1 MWSGSGMIQVLPLA
15 QTLASFGLVLGI
27 LVSIHELGHYL
38 AARWC
43 GIGVEAFSLGFGP
56 ALKSWVDKRGTVWK
70 ISALPLGGYVKMY
83 GMSPTAR
90 QDAAEAGEEFRALEA
105 YSEKHVGKRAIVA
118 FAGPLANFLLAIFL
132 FSALLMTIGRQV
144 PLPTVGQVVENSAAA
159 AAGLKV
165 GDDITA
171 VDGMKVTRFTELRD
185 IIAADPDRDVTLSVT
200 RGTTPLT
207 LKVHVAT
214 ATGATGTVG
223 RLGVVSG
230 KSIYEKV
237 GPLAALEGGVTQTWD
252 LLRQTL
258 IGLVNIVT
266 SGQGADEL
274 GGPIM
279 IAHMSGQVAQL
290 GLPSLLT
297 FIALL
302 SVNLGLVNLLPIPV
316 LDGGHLMFYAA
327 EAVRGRP
334 VPARAQEYG
343 YRVGIAL
350 IACVFVFASWND
362 LVREGAL
369 RWVTHLRG

>member
-1 MWSGSGMIQVLPLA
+1 MSGIFHLV
-15 QTLASFGLVLGI
+15 QTLASFALVLGI
-27 LVSIHELGHYL
+27 LVSIHELGHYA

-56 ALKSWVDKRGTVWK
+56 ALKSWTDRRGTVWK
-70 ISALPLGGYVKMY
+70 LSALPLGGYVKMH
-83 GMSPTAR
+83 GMSLTAR
-90 QDAAEAGEEFRALEA
+90 QDAADAGEEYRAEEA
-105 YSEKHVGKRAIVA
+105 YAEKHVGKRAIVA
-118 FAGPLANFLLAIFL
+118 FAGPLANFVLAIVL
-132 FSALLMTIGRQV
+132 FSALLMTVGRQV
-144 PLPTVGQVVENSAAA
+144 PLPVVGQVMPDSAAA
-159 AAGLKV
+159 HAGLLP
-165 GDDITA
+165 GDTITA
-171 VDGMKVTRFTELRD
+171 VDGVRVGKFVELRD
-185 IIAADPDRDVTLSVT
+185 IIAADAGRDVKLSVT
-200 RGTTPLT
+200 RAQAT
-207 LKVHVAT
+207 LVLPVHVQT
-214 ATGATGTVG
+214 ASGAGGTVG

-230 KSIYEKV
+230 KSVFESV
-237 GPLAALEGGVTQTWD
+237 GPLEALAGGAAQTWD

-279 IAHMSGQVAQL
+279 IAQLSGKVAQM
-290 GLPSLLT
+290 GVVSLLT

-350 IACVFVFASWND
+350 IACVFVFVSWND
-362 LVREGAL
+362 LVRADAF
-369 RWVTHLRG
+369 RWVAHLRG